1 MVVSELQATAA
12 KVVRIRRSR
21 SFMVVFRILHT
32 GTHAAKLESMKWVLP
47 LLLVLMLCLSCAST
61 TAKPSTQIAAAVTNP
76 MPKPDLQNRLTDLQ
90 VTAFAQL
97 ALAGIVRE
105 WPNKPGQVYS
115 GPESALTPRA
125 MHPVF
130 YGSFDWHS
138 AVHGH
143 WLLVRLLKEY
153 PNASSTTEI
162 RRVLNQQL
170 ETQALLQEAA
180 YFDAKQNSGFER
192 MYGWAWLLRLATEL
206 HAWDDAD
213 GRRWAAALR
222 PLEQRI
228 VVGVSDYLPRLS
240 FPIRTGTH
248 PDTAFALAFEL
259 DYARAVG
266 NTKLA
271 ALILQKARDF
281 YLADRDYPSR
291 YEPSGEDFFS
301 SGLNEADLMRRVLP
315 QAEFVAWLDGF
326 LPDATHGDLSNLGVP
341 VHVSDPTDGRL
352 VHLAGLDLS
361 RAWTLHGIANALPE
375 EDLRRQ
381 LLTDAALA
389 HTEVGLD
396 YVFSG
401 FYEGDHWLASFAVY
415 LLTGCGL

>member
-1 MVVSELQATAA
+1 MTKPHLP
-12 KVVRIRRSR
+12 SR
-21 SFMVVFRILHT
+21 
-32 GTHAAKLESMKWVLP
+32 
-47 LLLVLMLCLSCAST
+47 LSA
-61 TAKPSTQIAAAVTNP
+61 P
-76 MPKPDLQNRLTDLQ
+76 Q

-97 ALAGIVRE
+97 ALDGIVRE
-105 WPNKPGQVYS
+105 WPNKPGQVYV
-115 GPESALTPRA
+115 GPESARTPRE

-153 PNASSTTEI
+153 PDTAINTEI

-170 ETQALLQEAA
+170 TATALLKEAA
-180 YFDAKQNSGFER
+180 YFDEKQNGGFER
-192 MYGWAWLLRLATEL
+192 MYGWAWLLRLVTEL
-206 HAWDDAD
+206 HDWDDPD
-213 GRRWAAALR
+213 GRRWAKALR

-228 VVGVSDYLPRLS
+228 VVGIVGYLPRLS
-240 FPIRTGTH
+240 YPIRTGVH
-248 PDTAFALAFEL
+248 PDTAFALSFEL
-259 DYARAVG
+259 DYARTVG
-266 NTKLA
+266 NASLA
-271 ALILQKARDF
+271 KMIEQKAQDF
-281 YLADRDYPSR
+281 YAADTDYPSQ

-315 QAEFVAWLDGF
+315 ADQFALWLDDF
-326 LPDATHGDLSNLGVP
+326 FPRAKHGDLSNLGIP
-341 VHVSDPTDGRL
+341 VVVSDPTDGRL

-361 RAWTLHGIANALPE
+361 RAWAFHGIASALPAN
-375 EDLRRQ
+375 DSRKA
-381 LLTDAALA
+381 LLTVAAEA
-389 HTEVGLD
+389 HTKVGLD

>member
-1 MVVSELQATAA
+1 MATS
-12 KVVRIRRSR
+12 RIACCQYHGARLGKSACRLGIMNR
-21 SFMVVFRILHT
+21 VI
-32 GTHAAKLESMKWVLP
+32 P
-47 LLLVLMLCLSCAST
+47 LLLMLLPSLACAGAAPT
-61 TAKPSTQIAAAVTNP
+61 PSTKSPAGVPTP
-76 MPKPDLQNRLTDLQ
+76 MTKPNLQSRLTDSQ
-90 VTAFAQL
+90 VTAFALL
-97 ALAGIVRE
+97 ALDGIVRE
-105 WPNKPGQVYS
+105 WPNKPGQVYV
-115 GPESALTPRA
+115 GPESAKTPRE

-153 PNASSTTEI
+153 PEASINTEI
-162 RRVLNQQL
+162 RRVLNDQL
-170 ETQALLQEAA
+170 TATALLKEAA
-180 YFDAKQNSGFER
+180 YFDEKQNGGFER

-206 HAWDDAD
+206 HDWDDDD
-213 GRRWAAALR
+213 GSRWARALK

-228 VVGVSDYLPRLS
+228 VVAIMDYLPRLS
-240 FPIRTGTH
+240 YPIRTGVH
-248 PDTAFALAFEL
+248 PDTAFALSFEL

-266 NTKLA
+266 NQDLAKL
-271 ALILQKARDF
+271 IEQKAHD
-281 YLADRDYPSR
+281 YYAADTDYPSR

-315 QAEFVAWLDGF
+315 QAS
-326 LPDATHGDLSNLGVP
+326 HGDLSNLGIP
-341 VHVSDPTDGRL
+341 VKVSDPTDGRL

-361 RAWTLHGIANALPE
+361 RAWTLNGIAHALPE
-375 EDLRRQ
+375 GDARKA
-381 LLTDAALA
+381 LLTAAA
-389 HTEVGLD
+389 ADHTEVGLD

>member
-1 MVVSELQATAA
+1 MD
-12 KVVRIRRSR
+12 
-21 SFMVVFRILHT
+21 FFRILHCRS
-32 GTHAAKLESMKWVLP
+32 HAAKLESMKWVIP
-47 LLLVLMLCLSCAST
+47 LLVVLTPCLSCAN
-61 TAKPSTQIAAAVTNP
+61 TATHASSQSASVATQP
-76 MPKPDLQNRLTDLQ
+76 MPKPNFQNRLTDLQ

-105 WPNKPGQVYS
+105 WPNKPSQVYI

-153 PNASSTTEI
+153 PNASSNAEI
-162 RRVLNQQL
+162 RRVLNLQL
-170 ETQALLQEAA
+170 EEQALAQEAA
-180 YFDAKQNSGFER
+180 YFDGKQNSGFER

-213 GRRWAAALR
+213 GRRWAAALH

-266 NTKLA
+266 NTELA
-271 ALILQKARDF
+271 ELILQKACDF
-281 YLADRDYPSR
+281 FLEDRDYPSR

-301 SGLNEADLMRRVLP
+301 PGLNEADLMRRVLP
-315 QAEFVAWLDGF
+315 QAEFVAWLDAF
-326 LPDATHGDLSNLGVP
+326 LPDAAHGDLSHLGVP
-341 VHVSDPTDGRL
+341 VRVSDPTDGRL

-361 RAWTLHGIANALPE
+361 RAWALHGVANALPK
-375 EDLRRQ
+375 EDARRK